1 MLKILLLLVL
11 TVAVGTVPLLWAT
24 GLLSGWGVVYVA
36 LAIWTLGVVTVA
48 ASSKA

>member
-11 TVAVGTVPLLWAT
+11 TVAWGTVPILWAAGVLT
-24 GLLSGWGVVYVA
+24 GWGITYIA
-36 LAIWTLGVVTVA
+36 LGIWVLGVIAVA